1 MEIKNLKTGNLIR
14 FGGEHFKRLE
24 KLEKTTGVKYFTKKD
39 LAGCVSAN
47 KKTKTKPQQ
56 KVKKLGTNA
65 KRKQKGGKVDR
76 RMIPDPKIEIPEV
89 FEAIRQNNLSKIKT
103 YVEQG
108 GDIHGI
114 LDTYEDEYGFA
125 TYSNPLTYACMKNQ
139 PEIVQYLVDT
149 GADVNEEHSENGYTP
164 LHYAV
169 QNNSLDI
176 VDKLLVHDAAVN
188 PKTDDGDT
196 PLDFASEKNSLEIVK
211 YLVDKKKADVTDK
224 SLYYAVENNSLELI
238 TYLVDKGGNINAK
251 YKDGD
256 TLLQHACQVKNNL
269 EIRLEIV
276 KYLVE
281 KKKADVNSK
290 NNYHETPLHHACSY
304 GSLAIVKYLVEKGA
318 DVNALDVK
326 GETLLHKVCFFN
338 EDPLEIVKYLVEKIK
353 ADVNAQTDSNAD
365 TSLHYA
371 SGGLNANNNLEL
383 VKYLVD
389 NKADVNSKN
398 KSSDTPLHNSCRN
411 NSFEIVNYLVN
422 NKANLNAKDKD
433 NKTPLE
439 IASQKGHTEI
449 VDFLMKTIRLKY
461 DEYKKKMARGGG
473 KLRKTKI
480 NR

>member
-24 KLEKTTGVKYFTKKD
+24 KLQETTGVKYFTKKD

-47 KKTKTKPQQ
+47 KKNITKPRQ

-76 RMIPDPKIEIPEV
+76 RAIIDAKIKKCEV
-89 FEAIRQNNLSKIKT
+89 FEAIRKNTLYKIKT
-103 YVEQG
+103 YVKQG

-114 LDTYEDEYGFA
+114 LDIYEDEYGFA
-125 TYSNPLTYACMKNQ
+125 TYSKPLTYACMKNQ
-139 PEIVQYLVDT
+139 PEIVKYLVDT
-149 GADVNEEHSENGYTP
+149 GADVNEAHSENGYTP

-169 QNNSLDI
+169 LNNSFDI
-176 VDKLLVHDAAVN
+176 VDILLLYDAAVN
-188 PKTDDGDT
+188 PKTHDGET

-211 YLVDKKKADVTDK
+211 YLVEKKADVTDK
-224 SLYYAVENNSLELI
+224 SLYYAVENNSLQLI

-269 EIRLEIV
+269 EIV
-276 KYLVE
+276 KYLVDI
-281 KKKADVNSK
+281 KKADVNSK

-304 GSLAIVKYLVEKGA
+304 GSLAIVNYLVEKGA
-318 DVNALDVK
+318 DVNALDDK

-338 EDPLEIVKYLVEKIK
+338 EHPLEIVKYLVEKKK
-353 ADVNAQTDSNAD
+353 ADVNAQTDSKAD

-398 KSSDTPLHNSCRN
+398 KDSDTPLHNSCRN
-411 NSFEIVNYLVN
+411 NSFEIVNYLVD

-439 IASQKGHTEI
+439 IASQEGHTEI
-449 VDFLMKTIRLKY
+449 VDFLMKKIQLKY
-461 DEYKKKMARGGG
+461 NEFKKNIARGGG
-473 KLRKTKI
+473 KLRKKQK
-480 NR
+480 